1 MLGAK
6 NIFPSTWHTSHM
18 IRFIIMAFRFSF
30 AFWKSLRF
38 LSSDIVSDSC
48 NGAFGITARDFLL
61 IFELTFIHSALN
73 RLKNSVE
80 SYEILWIVY
89 PFYVICYSSNYSE
102 ICMKNIYNFQFSIE
116 IKTII
121 IDLFHNFFLFIILS
135 RRMIEFNE
143 FKISTFRKKK
153 FKSSLVKHQMHE

>member
-121 IDLFHNFFLFIILS
+121 IDLFHNFFFIY
-135 RRMIEFNE
+135 NT
-143 FKISTFRKKK
+143 FKKNDWIQWIQDINFQKKK
-153 FKSSLVKHQMHE
+153 I